1 MSISYREIRTDRQ
14 WKAATGYSEKNFHHL
29 VKLFSSAYEEFH
41 EITLTEQIAQRVDD
55 PKFKTYEDMLFFVLY
70 SLKSGLTYDLLALN
84 FGISRSVAFEQQAAQ
99 VLILQTALDQ
109 NGLLPKRHF
118 ESLDEL
124 QKHLQDHDELLIDG
138 TEQPRQRPG
147 NQEDQKED
155 YSGKKKDTP

>member
-1 MSISYREIRTDRQ
+1 MAISYRDIRTDRQ
-14 WKAATGYSEKNFHHL
+14 WKAATGYCEKNFRHL

-41 EITLTEQIAQRVDD
+41 EVTLEEQIAQRIDD

-84 FGISRSVAFEQQAAQ
+84 FGMSRSVAFEQQAAQ
-99 VLILQTALDQ
+99 VLILQMALDQ

-118 ESLDEL
+118 ESFDEF
-124 QKHLQDHDELLIDG
+124 QKHLQDHDQLLIDG

-147 NQEDQKED
+147 NQGDQKED
-155 YSGKKKDTP
+155 YSGKKKHTR

>member
-1 MSISYREIRTDRQ
+1 MAISYREIRTDRQ
-14 WKAATGYSEKNFHHL
+14 WKAATGYSEKSFHGL

-41 EITLTEQIAQRVDD
+41 ETSLGEQVAQRVDA
-55 PKFKTYEDMLFFVLY
+55 PKFKTYEDMPFFVLY

-84 FGISRSVAFEQQAAQ
+84 FDMSRSVAFEQQAAL
-99 VLILQTALDQ
+99 VVILQMALEK

-118 ESLDEL
+118 ESLGEL
-124 QKHLQDHDELLIDG
+124 QKYLHDHDELLIDG

-155 YSGKKKDTP
+155 YSGKKKGIR